1 MENYNKKFRTNKKLK
16 ITNNCPPTISNR
28 TKSFIKTIIHL
39 EFVYEKKKT
48 KNVCMY
54 IAPIIGDNLQNE

>member
-1 MENYNKKFRTNKKLK
+1 MENYNKKFHTNKKLK

-39 EFVYEKKKT
+39 EFVYKKKP
-48 KNVCMY
+48 KNKCMY
-54 IAPIIGDNLQNE
+54 VYIVVLWHRL